1 MARVVP
7 DPKVANAIYH
17 DAAAATYDAKWSI
30 AFDGAGINYV
40 RERTERMLPGR
51 RYERVLEVGAG
62 TGFWVLN
69 LWRAGFAGRV
79 HVIDISEG
87 MLEVCRENAAAVG
100 CPVEA
105 RVGDAER
112 LPYEDGSFD
121 LVVGHAFLH
130 HVPDPA
136 AALTEAYRVL
146 SPGGALLVAG
156 EPSRVGD
163 RMAGVAKAGT
173 RTACRI
179 LTRLPPLRS
188 LTSERVP
195 PTSEEDRI
203 LQDLEWDVDLHTFDP
218 RRVAGWAR
226 AVGFAEVRVET
237 EELLSSLFGWTV
249 RTMESELRPGLFGK
263 RWARFAFRSW
273 QSLYRVDQFLYPV
286 LPKGLFYN
294 LLLSGHRPPVG

>member
-1 MARVVP
+1 VARAVP

-30 AFDGAGINYV
+30 SFDGAGVEYV
-40 RERTERMLPGR
+40 RQRTERMLPGG
-51 RYERVLEVGAG
+51 RYRRVLEVGAG

-69 LWRAGFAGRV
+69 LWRAGFASQV
-79 HVIDISEG
+79 HVTDISEG
-87 MLEVCRENAAAVG
+87 MLEACRQNAAAVG
-100 CPVEA
+100 CRVEA

-121 LVVGHAFLH
+121 MVVGHAFLH
-130 HVPDPA
+130 HIPDPA
-136 AALTEAYRVL
+136 AALVEAHRVL
-146 SPGGALLVAG
+146 APGGALLVAG

-163 RMAGVAKAGT
+163 RVAGVAKAVT
-173 RTACRI
+173 RKACRI

-188 LTSERVP
+188 LASERVP
-195 PTSEEDRI
+195 PATEEDRI

-218 RRVAGWAR
+218 REVAGWAR
-226 AVGFAEVRVET
+226 AAGFADVRVET

-249 RTMESELRPGLFGK
+249 RTMQSELRSDLFGK
-263 RWARFAFRSW
+263 RWTRLAFRGW
-273 QSLYRVDQFLYPV
+273 RSLYRLDQLLYPV
-286 LPKGLFYN
+286 LPKELFYN